1 MKTNIF
7 FDMDGVLCE
16 YSYDYLNPRIY
27 ETLKPM
33 LNRIL
38 LLNTLIDN
46 GYSVFVLS
54 SLPHCSD
61 DIHSYVKAKEDYFN
75 RYVPKLSRDKQ
86 LYVHREDKVDFV
98 QSIES
103 IDTANSLNILIDDYS
118 TNLHRWDNGNY
129 KYSGIFHS
137 VKNLNGING
146 NSGFYRKWMDSVL
159 FPDECYTKSLEK
171 LNSIIEY
178 YSGLK

>member
-1 MKTNIF
+1 MKTNVF

-61 DIHSYVKAKEDYFN
+61 DIHSYVKAKEDYLFSSGSYIVVNSN
-75 RYVPKLSRDKQ
+75 RKFL
-86 LYVHREDKVDFV
+86 
-98 QSIES
+98 
-103 IDTANSLNILIDDYS
+103 
-118 TNLHRWDNGNY
+118 
-129 KYSGIFHS
+129 
-137 VKNLNGING
+137 
-146 NSGFYRKWMDSVL
+146 
-159 FPDECYTKSLEK
+159 C
-171 LNSIIEY
+171 
-178 YSGLK
+178 

>member
-1 MKTNIF
+1 MKTNVF

-54 SLPHCSD
+54 SLPHCSE
-61 DIHSYVKAKEDYFN
+61 DIDYIGDAPEVFEYINSIVDSLVK
-75 RYVPKLSRDKQ
+75 
-86 LYVHREDKVDFV
+86 
-98 QSIES
+98 
-103 IDTANSLNILIDDYS
+103 
-118 TNLHRWDNGNY
+118 
-129 KYSGIFHS
+129 
-137 VKNLNGING
+137 
-146 NSGFYRKWMDSVL
+146 DSVTFINACQEISKIVGSEEDVDNIQQL
-159 FPDECYTKSLEK
+159 LSIALNNKFVKFKIKDINSFYSNKYIISILEYEDGERGYSISF
-171 LNSIIEY
+171 NSDMDAIVNNF
-178 YSGLK
+178 KQ

>member
-1 MKTNIF
+1 MKANIF

-46 GYSVFVLS
+46 GYNVFVLS

-61 DIHSYVKAKEDYFN
+61 DIHSYVKAKEDYFK

-86 LYVHREDKVDFV
+86 LYVHRADKVDFV
-98 QSIES
+98 QSIKS

-118 TNLHRWDNGNY
+118 PNLHCWDNGNY

-146 NSGFYRKWMDSVL
+146 NSEFYRGWMDSVL
-159 FPDECYTKSLEK
+159 FPDECYTESLKK

-178 YSGLK
+178 YSKLK